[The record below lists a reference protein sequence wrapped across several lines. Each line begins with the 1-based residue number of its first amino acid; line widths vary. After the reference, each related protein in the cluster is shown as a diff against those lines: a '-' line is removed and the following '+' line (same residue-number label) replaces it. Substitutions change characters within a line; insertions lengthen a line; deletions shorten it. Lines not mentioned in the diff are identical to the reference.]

1 MTTPNNETFE
11 DLVNE
16 LTDERCS
23 EAWEAM
29 HNGGDAHELDEEE
42 LRREARA
49 FLMRAVEAWKREE
62 A

>member
-29 HNGGDAHELDEEE
+29 PVDAHELDEEE